1 MREMGFRFH
10 RIRAPRPF
18 LPPVRGSRRDDRMA
32 QVVWALRPTSG
43 TGRLRKSTP
52 RYAPRRELLGA
63 NGTARAK
70 VLRWSLRLSSGQASR
85 RSRTST
91 PGLRPS
97 GDHRRSE
104 RRLPRDAVSCR
115 PTDLRVDRPEG
126 GPAADLVPSSRRR
139 ADPVRGP
146 VRDVAALPG
155 REGED
160 VHDHHD
166 DSERAPG
173 AGPQPDAGGPRGGG
187 GRRLA
192 LRSPDAG
199 FADGAAAAGAGGLSR
214 RDAGLG
220 AGELGQERRSRVPD
234 RDRGAITSPPRG
246 RPA

>member
-139 ADPVRGP
+139 ADPVFPGLYRK
-146 VRDVAALPG
+146 DAASYHPG
-155 REGED
+155 RLL
-160 VHDHHD
+160 H
-166 DSERAPG
+166 RQRQA
-173 AGPQPDAGGPRGGG
+173 APDASKMEYEN
-187 GRRLA
+187 RRHV
-192 LRSPDAG
+192 
-199 FADGAAAAGAGGLSR
+199 FARAR
-214 RDAGLG
+214 
-220 AGELGQERRSRVPD
+220 
-234 RDRGAITSPPRG
+234 RG
-246 RPA
+246 RLFAR